1 MIRTRIIGTGSYVPP
16 DILTNDNLSEMVDTS
31 DEWIR
36 TRTGICNRH
45 IAKDMDNADMAYNAA
60 RNAVEDARIEAS
72 KIGLII
78 VATSTPDYA
87 FPNQASLVQAKLKAV
102 NAMCFDVSAA
112 CSGFI
117 TALDIAA
124 SMLKAGS
131 YKYALVIGSEKMS
144 EIVNWKDRSVC
155 VLFGDGAGAV
165 VLKAVDNNTE
175 DVTGALV
182 GHERGII
189 DSNIYND
196 GTGASV
202 LTGGRR
208 FSDSCSTD
216 IFIHMDGQE
225 VFKFAVKSVPT
236 AIETLLHNNNMDIN
250 EVAHQRDMALTMAQR
265 RMVQQMPSVQKTK
278 KSTKK
283 KKKSWFQK
291 HVSRTSSSLSTNQS
305 QLIKVLVLIG
315 IVCLCVL
322 SVINFGLRAISN
334 QKLATQEALRQEQLS
349 KKEEETNKLASQ
361 RKKAKEA
368 EALVVEKMSDE
379 TNAYQISNIQSD
391 VKTLDLSIT
400 LPTKSKITV
409 TKDDTVINDSSKV
422 YTGTFTQSL
431 ELSENCTFEISIET
445 YSDNSITVG
454 GKEISFDKTGW
465 QEGEPAVITLQIGE
479 GNPNAKK
486 EEYSQYDDNYYDYSN
501 EYYAQGEDYNYGQD
515 EYTEQTNDY

>member
-1 MIRTRIIGTGSYVPP
+1 
-16 DILTNDNLSEMVDTS
+16 
-31 DEWIR
+31 
-36 TRTGICNRH
+36 
-45 IAKDMDNADMAYNAA
+45 MAYYHILKERRTN
-60 RNAVEDARIEAS
+60 
-72 KIGLII
+72 L
-78 VATSTPDYA
+78 
-87 FPNQASLVQAKLKAV
+87 KLSIQ
-102 NAMCFDVSAA
+102 DVSNQTRLAPQYIQA
-112 CSGFI
+112 I
-117 TALDIAA
+117 EEHNLDVFSDDFSFVRYFVHAYSDA
-124 SMLKAGS
+124 
-131 YKYALVIGSEKMS
+131 IG
-144 EIVNWKDRSVC
+144 VNWQAIADE
-155 VLFGDGAGAV
+155 
-165 VLKAVDNNTE
+165 VD
-175 DVTGALV
+175 
-182 GHERGII
+182 
-189 DSNIYND
+189 
-196 GTGASV
+196 
-202 LTGGRR
+202 
-208 FSDSCSTD
+208 
-216 IFIHMDGQE
+216 
-225 VFKFAVKSVPT
+225 
-236 AIETLLHNNNMDIN
+236 MDIN

-278 KSTKK
+278 KSKKK

-315 IVCLCVL
+315 IVGLCVL

-454 GKEISFDKTGW
+454 GKEISFDKTVW

>member
-1 MIRTRIIGTGSYVPP
+1 
-16 DILTNDNLSEMVDTS
+16 
-31 DEWIR
+31 
-36 TRTGICNRH
+36 
-45 IAKDMDNADMAYNAA
+45 MAYYHILKERRTN
-60 RNAVEDARIEAS
+60 
-72 KIGLII
+72 L
-78 VATSTPDYA
+78 
-87 FPNQASLVQAKLKAV
+87 KLSIQ
-102 NAMCFDVSAA
+102 DVSNQTRLAPQYIQA
-112 CSGFI
+112 I
-117 TALDIAA
+117 EEHNLDVFSDDFSFVRYFVHAYSDA
-124 SMLKAGS
+124 
-131 YKYALVIGSEKMS
+131 IG
-144 EIVNWKDRSVC
+144 VNWQAIADE
-155 VLFGDGAGAV
+155 
-165 VLKAVDNNTE
+165 VD
-175 DVTGALV
+175 
-182 GHERGII
+182 
-189 DSNIYND
+189 
-196 GTGASV
+196 
-202 LTGGRR
+202 
-208 FSDSCSTD
+208 
-216 IFIHMDGQE
+216 
-225 VFKFAVKSVPT
+225 
-236 AIETLLHNNNMDIN
+236 MDIN

-278 KSTKK
+278 KSKKK

-315 IVCLCVL
+315 IVGLCVL

-445 YSDNSITVG
+445 YSDNLITVG

>member
-1 MIRTRIIGTGSYVPP
+1 
-16 DILTNDNLSEMVDTS
+16 
-31 DEWIR
+31 
-36 TRTGICNRH
+36 
-45 IAKDMDNADMAYNAA
+45 MAYYHILKE
-60 RNAVEDARIEAS
+60 RRIN
-72 KIGLII
+72 L
-78 VATSTPDYA
+78 
-87 FPNQASLVQAKLKAV
+87 KLSIQ
-102 NAMCFDVSAA
+102 DVSNQTRLAPQYIQA
-112 CSGFI
+112 I
-117 TALDIAA
+117 EEHNLDVFSDDFSFVRYFVHAYSDA
-124 SMLKAGS
+124 
-131 YKYALVIGSEKMS
+131 IG
-144 EIVNWKDRSVC
+144 VNWQAIADE
-155 VLFGDGAGAV
+155 
-165 VLKAVDNNTE
+165 VD
-175 DVTGALV
+175 
-182 GHERGII
+182 
-189 DSNIYND
+189 
-196 GTGASV
+196 
-202 LTGGRR
+202 
-208 FSDSCSTD
+208 
-216 IFIHMDGQE
+216 
-225 VFKFAVKSVPT
+225 
-236 AIETLLHNNNMDIN
+236 MDIN

-315 IVCLCVL
+315 IVGLCVL

-368 EALVVEKMSDE
+368 EALVVEKMSGE

-445 YSDNSITVG
+445 YSDNSITLG
-454 GKEISFDKTGW
+454 GKEISFDKTDW

-486 EEYSQYDDNYYDYSN
+486 EEYSQYDDSYYDYSN

>member
-1 MIRTRIIGTGSYVPP
+1 
-16 DILTNDNLSEMVDTS
+16 
-31 DEWIR
+31 
-36 TRTGICNRH
+36 
-45 IAKDMDNADMAYNAA
+45 MAYYHILKERRTN
-60 RNAVEDARIEAS
+60 
-72 KIGLII
+72 L
-78 VATSTPDYA
+78 
-87 FPNQASLVQAKLKAV
+87 KLSIQ
-102 NAMCFDVSAA
+102 DVSNQTRLAPQYIQA
-112 CSGFI
+112 I
-117 TALDIAA
+117 EEHNLDVFSDDFSFVRYFVHAYSDA
-124 SMLKAGS
+124 
-131 YKYALVIGSEKMS
+131 IG
-144 EIVNWKDRSVC
+144 VNWQAIADE
-155 VLFGDGAGAV
+155 
-165 VLKAVDNNTE
+165 VD
-175 DVTGALV
+175 
-182 GHERGII
+182 
-189 DSNIYND
+189 
-196 GTGASV
+196 
-202 LTGGRR
+202 
-208 FSDSCSTD
+208 
-216 IFIHMDGQE
+216 
-225 VFKFAVKSVPT
+225 
-236 AIETLLHNNNMDIN
+236 MDIN

-305 QLIKVLVLIG
+305 HLIKVLVLIG

-454 GKEISFDKTGW
+454 GKAISFDKTGW

>member
-1 MIRTRIIGTGSYVPP
+1 
-16 DILTNDNLSEMVDTS
+16 
-31 DEWIR
+31 
-36 TRTGICNRH
+36 
-45 IAKDMDNADMAYNAA
+45 MAYYHILKERRTN
-60 RNAVEDARIEAS
+60 
-72 KIGLII
+72 L
-78 VATSTPDYA
+78 
-87 FPNQASLVQAKLKAV
+87 KLSIQ
-102 NAMCFDVSAA
+102 DVSNQTRLAPQYIQA
-112 CSGFI
+112 I
-117 TALDIAA
+117 EEHNLDVFSDDFSFVRYFVHAYSDA
-124 SMLKAGS
+124 
-131 YKYALVIGSEKMS
+131 IG
-144 EIVNWKDRSVC
+144 VNWQAIADE
-155 VLFGDGAGAV
+155 
-165 VLKAVDNNTE
+165 VD
-175 DVTGALV
+175 
-182 GHERGII
+182 
-189 DSNIYND
+189 
-196 GTGASV
+196 
-202 LTGGRR
+202 
-208 FSDSCSTD
+208 
-216 IFIHMDGQE
+216 
-225 VFKFAVKSVPT
+225 
-236 AIETLLHNNNMDIN
+236 MDIN

-278 KSTKK
+278 KSKKK

-315 IVCLCVL
+315 IVGLCVL

-454 GKEISFDKTGW
+454 GKEISFDKRGW

>member
-1 MIRTRIIGTGSYVPP
+1 
-16 DILTNDNLSEMVDTS
+16 
-31 DEWIR
+31 
-36 TRTGICNRH
+36 
-45 IAKDMDNADMAYNAA
+45 MAYYHILKERRTN
-60 RNAVEDARIEAS
+60 
-72 KIGLII
+72 L
-78 VATSTPDYA
+78 
-87 FPNQASLVQAKLKAV
+87 KLSIQ
-102 NAMCFDVSAA
+102 DVSNQTRLAPQYIQA
-112 CSGFI
+112 I
-117 TALDIAA
+117 EEHNLDVFSDDFSFVRYFVHAYSDA
-124 SMLKAGS
+124 
-131 YKYALVIGSEKMS
+131 IG
-144 EIVNWKDRSVC
+144 VNWQAIADE
-155 VLFGDGAGAV
+155 
-165 VLKAVDNNTE
+165 VD
-175 DVTGALV
+175 
-182 GHERGII
+182 
-189 DSNIYND
+189 
-196 GTGASV
+196 
-202 LTGGRR
+202 
-208 FSDSCSTD
+208 
-216 IFIHMDGQE
+216 
-225 VFKFAVKSVPT
+225 
-236 AIETLLHNNNMDIN
+236 MDIN

-278 KSTKK
+278 KSKKK

-315 IVCLCVL
+315 IVGLCVL

-431 ELSENCTFEISIET
+431 ELSANCTFEISIET

-454 GKEISFDKTGW
+454 GKEISFDKTEW